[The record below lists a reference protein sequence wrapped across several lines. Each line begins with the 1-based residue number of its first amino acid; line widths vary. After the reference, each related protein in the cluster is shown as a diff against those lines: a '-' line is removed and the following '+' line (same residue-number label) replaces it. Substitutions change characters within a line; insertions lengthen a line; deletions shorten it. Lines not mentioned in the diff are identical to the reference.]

1 METHHTMCRRYIFRS
16 LCIHYCTSLISN
28 RSNLLSNRPA
38 AQRLDDTICQ
48 DGRRLI
54 LGWVSENELGERS
67 KVVSL
72 HSSRCRLGNQ
82 LNDVAEC
89 GSFGHRSM
97 EFYHVTRCRF
107 SGCQRRITQKWCT
120 KSRTTQAL
128 GSSSTSASCC
138 RCGLGRGVPHTYH

>member
-54 LGWVSENELGERS
+54 FLVEYLRVNWVRGAKWLHYTLVDADSAINSMMWQNAGRSGIDQWSFIMSPVAASQDASGE
-67 KVVSL
+67 
-72 HSSRCRLGNQ
+72 
-82 LNDVAEC
+82 
-89 GSFGHRSM
+89 
-97 EFYHVTRCRF
+97 
-107 SGCQRRITQKWCT
+107 
-120 KSRTTQAL
+120 
-128 GSSSTSASCC
+128 
-138 RCGLGRGVPHTYH
+138 